1 MDQYSSNAST
11 IPSSSS
17 PSPHL
22 PLFLESLPFLS
33 PSSLLPFD
41 HLLPPPPPPPP
52 PPSPAP
58 TRTSKKRSR
67 ASRRAPTTVLTT
79 DTSNFRAMVQEF
91 TGIPSPPFSSSSSSS
106 SSSSLL
112 SLPTRSHHH
121 FPHPFL
127 IRPFSHKHQT
137 TTTPNAFPIP
147 PLSSTSNTFLQSLIK
162 TQPVFFA
169 KPPHPSPSAFSMA
182 GREELQ
188 QSHLQGATL
197 LDSWICSSDY
207 K

>member
-1 MDQYSSNAST
+1 MDQYSSNTST

-17 PSPHL
+17 TSPHL

-41 HLLPPPPPPPP
+41 PSHPLLPPPPA
-52 PPSPAP
+52 SPAP

-91 TGIPSPPFSSSSSSS
+91 TGIPSPPFSSTSSS

-121 FPHPFL
+121 FSPPFL

-137 TTTPNAFPIP
+137 TTTPDTLPIP
-147 PLSSTSNTFLQSLIK
+147 PVLSSTSNTFLQSLIN
-162 TQPVFFA
+162 TQPVFAA
-169 KPPHPSPSAFSMA
+169 KPPHPSPPAFAMA

-188 QSHLQGATL
+188 QSHQGTTL
-197 LDSWICSSDY
+197 FDSWICSSDY